1 MIDEL
6 LNLDELNTKTN
17 QKFNFT
23 ISKIENVHIQ
33 SPSLI
38 KFKNIAERKI
48 YFNDLEKFFRNNQYI
63 QEVKLNDAGFVNV
76 ILNIGEVLNY
86 LQKSKSEIINLIK
99 DGESKKYIFD
109 YGGPNIGKS
118 MHVGHLR
125 PLNIGRAL
133 YNIYSISGHKTISDI
148 HLGDWGVPIA
158 QILSYCY
165 ENKMKIENVSV
176 KDLQDIYPKASSLS
190 AENDGFKKKVNL
202 NLSML
207 NKKDQT
213 VFSDWKTI
221 SETTIKNVKNIL
233 TKLNHSFDLFY
244 GESTVVDIIPEMIN
258 GLKKDNLITLDDGA
272 LISTQENE
280 PPILILKRDG
290 TYLYMTT
297 DLATVL
303 DREKSMSPDFYF
315 YIVDSRQ
322 SEHFK
327 QLFSSV
333 KYFNF
338 SDSKFEHVGF
348 GTINDPEGKPFKTRK
363 GDVYPLEDLWKDIFN
378 ILSEKNESETAHI
391 LTNSVLVFSDL
402 VIDRRSNYK
411 FDIKKFTNVEGK
423 TAIYLQYTRV
433 RIKSILE
440 NAKATKYIDDTSENN
455 ISNTEVD
462 LLISILKFS
471 EVFQRARKLNEPHH
485 LAEYVY
491 EVCQKFN
498 TMYKDIRI
506 IGDDTLG
513 IQNRRLNILI
523 TTLTIIDLVF
533 EILGIQTVDKM

>member
-1 MIDEL
+1 MI
-6 LNLDELNTKTN
+6 NHILNTDYIKDECEIDYI
-17 QKFNFT
+17 FNF
-23 ISKIENVHIQ
+23 SKIDDVHLQ

-38 KFKNIAERKI
+38 KVNNLKERQKHFGKLCSI
-48 YFNDLEKFFRNNQYI
+48 LETNEFINSI
-63 QEVKLNDAGFVNV
+63 ELNDTGFINIKLKIPEVMMY
-76 ILNIGEVLNY
+76 LNKTKAHFIETI
-86 LQKSKSEIINLIK
+86 KSDHSYT
-99 DGESKKYIFD
+99 YIFD

-165 ENKMKIENVSV
+165 ENKIKISNVSV
-176 KDLQDIYPKASSLS
+176 EQLQDIYPKASILS
-190 AENDGFKKKVNL
+190 AENGEFKNKVDL
-202 NLSML
+202 NLSKL
-207 NKKDQT
+207 NKKDQS

-233 TKLNHSFDLFY
+233 TKLNHRFDLFY
-244 GESTVVDIIPEMIN
+244 GESTVVEIIPEMITE
-258 GLKKDNLITLDDGA
+258 LKMDNLITLDDGA
-272 LISTQENE
+272 LISTQDSE

-303 DREKSMSPDFYF
+303 DREKSVSPDFYF

-322 SEHFK
+322 GEHFK

-338 SDSKFEHVGF
+338 SDSEFEHIGF
-348 GTINDPEGKPFKTRK
+348 GTINDSEGKPFKTRK
-363 GDVYPLEDLWKDIFN
+363 GDVYPLEDLWNDIFN
-378 ILSEKNESETAHI
+378 ILSEKNDSNTAHI

-411 FDIKKFTNVEGK
+411 FDINKFTNVEGK

-440 NAKATKYIDDTSENN
+440 NAKAKKYIDDTSEDS

-462 LLISILKFS
+462 LIISILKFS
-471 EVFQRARKLNEPHH
+471 DVFQRARNLNEPHH

-506 IGDDTLG
+506 IGDDAVG

>member
-1 MIDEL
+1 
-6 LNLDELNTKTN
+6 
-17 QKFNFT
+17 
-23 ISKIENVHIQ
+23 
-33 SPSLI
+33 
-38 KFKNIAERKI
+38 
-48 YFNDLEKFFRNNQYI
+48 
-63 QEVKLNDAGFVNV
+63 
-76 ILNIGEVLNY
+76 
-86 LQKSKSEIINLIK
+86 
-99 DGESKKYIFD
+99 
-109 YGGPNIGKS
+109 
-118 MHVGHLR
+118 
-125 PLNIGRAL
+125 
-133 YNIYSISGHKTISDI
+133 
-148 HLGDWGVPIA
+148 
-158 QILSYCY
+158 
-165 ENKMKIENVSV
+165 
-176 KDLQDIYPKASSLS
+176 LQDIYPKASSLS
-190 AENDGFKKKVNL
+190 AENDEFKKKVNL

-258 GLKKDNLITLDDGA
+258 GLKKDNLITIDDGA
-272 LISTQENE
+272 LVSTQENE

-303 DREKSMSPDFYF
+303 DREKSVSPDFYF

-322 SEHFK
+322 GEHFK

-333 KYFNF
+333 EYFNF

-348 GTINDPEGKPFKTRK
+348 GTINDLEGKPFKTRK
-363 GDVYPLEDLWKDIFN
+363 GDVYPLEDLWEDVFN
-378 ILSEKNESETAHI
+378 ILSEKNESDTAHI

-411 FDIKKFTNVEGK
+411 FDINKFTNVEGK

-433 RIKSILE
+433 RIKSILQ
-440 NAKATKYIDDTSENN
+440 NAKTKKYLDDTSEDN
-455 ISNTEVD
+455 ISNTEID
-462 LLISILKFS
+462 LIISILKFS
-471 EVFQRARKLNEPHH
+471 DVFQRSRKLNEPHH

-498 TMYKDIRI
+498 SMYKDIRI
-506 IGDDTLG
+506 IGHDTVG